1 MPSVFDEVSIKNIR
15 VVPGIDSDVQLGVA
29 FESSHPDRISQCTG
43 PSAGPLAC
51 AFWNVHSDRADL
63 SCPLR
68 DLLPNSARRSIAA
81 VSISWVYFSGFH
93 SIRNALPLHDVK
105 GFQYALEA
113 CALIGDSI
121 QVHDD
126 LDGMN
131 GKIYHP
137 AMLPG
142 DILAAGCHVNRRDL
156 LVARDQ
162 LNPAEPAW
170 RLLANP
176 CVHLAARFALGLLV
190 VEPVNPVDQFFSA
203 TASAPA
209 SASIMPLIVLL

>member
-1 MPSVFDEVSIKNIR
+1 MFSLGSPLSRVIRIVSRNA
-15 VVPGIDSDVQLGVA
+15 PALL
-29 FESSHPDRISQCTG
+29 PDHLPAPFGTSTPTG
-43 PSAGPLAC
+43 QICLALSAT
-51 AFWNVHSDRADL
+51 FF
-63 SCPLR
+63 
-68 DLLPNSARRSIAA
+68 PNSARRSIAA
-81 VSISWVYFSGFH
+81 VSISWVYFPGFH

-105 GFQYALEA
+105 CFQDALEA
-113 CALIGDSI
+113 CALIGYTV

-126 LDGMN
+126 LDGMD
-131 GKIYHP
+131 GKIDHP
-137 AMLPG
+137 AIFPG